1 MTLVVGLGNPGPTYK
16 NNRHNIGFMVID
28 KFLYDLNPSKINKSS
43 FNGELY
49 KTLKTLFLKPHTYM
63 NNSGFSVLQVMN
75 YFDIKRVIVIH
86 DDIEIPFGS
95 IRIKHGGG
103 NGGHNGLKSIDAHIG
118 KDYDR
123 IRLGISKP
131 INKENIANYVLSNF
145 SKKEQKCLPKI
156 ISYASETL
164 EYLLSQDAI
173 KCASKYNIKKSLCGE
188 PSAQDIRIEE

>member
-1 MTLVVGLGNPGPTYK
+1 MTLIVGLGNPGPTYK
-16 NNRHNIGFMVID
+16 NSRHNIGFMVID
-28 KFLYDLNPSKINKSS
+28 KFIHDLNPSKINKSS
-43 FNGELY
+43 FQGELY
-49 KTLKTLFLKPHTYM
+49 KTSKTLFLKPLTYM
-63 NNSGFSVLQVMN
+63 NNSGLSVLQVMN

-118 KDYDR
+118 KNYDR

-131 INKENIANYVLSNF
+131 INKEDIANYVLSNF
-145 SKKEQKCLPKI
+145 SIKEQKCLPKI
-156 ISYASETL
+156 ISYASEAL

-173 KCASKYNIKKSLCGE
+173 KCASKYNIKKSLCDE
-188 PSAQDIRIEE
+188 PGV

>member
-28 KFLYDLNPSKINKSS
+28 KFIYDLNPSKVNKSS

-49 KTLKTLFLKPHTYM
+49 KTSNTLFLKPHTFM
-63 NNSGFSVLQVMN
+63 NNSGLSVIQVIK
-75 YFDIKRVIVIH
+75 YFDVNRIIVIH
-86 DDIEIPFGS
+86 DDIELPFGS

-103 NGGHNGLKSIDAHIG
+103 NGGHNGLKSLDAHIG

-131 INKENIANYVLSNF
+131 ANKEDVADFVLSNF
-145 SKKEQKCLPKI
+145 SNKERLCLPKI
-156 ISYASETL
+156 ISYASEAL
-164 EYLLSQDAI
+164 EYLLSHNAAE
-173 KCASKYNIKKSLCGE
+173 CASKYNIKKSLCEE
-188 PSAQDIRIEE
+188 PLSQEIG